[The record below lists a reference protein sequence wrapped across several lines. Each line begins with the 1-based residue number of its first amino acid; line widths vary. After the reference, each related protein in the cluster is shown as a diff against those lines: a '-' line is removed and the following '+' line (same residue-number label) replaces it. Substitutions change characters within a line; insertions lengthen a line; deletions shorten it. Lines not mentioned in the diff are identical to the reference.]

1 MSSYLTAFS
10 GRFTKEAVA
19 GLFWTPENSRQ
30 TPSPLEIL
38 RRDDPWLAPLAQGP
52 RVFTLSEPDDPQG
65 IGLGEPTAGELPLS
79 GGKRGVVQLLETL
92 LLKALAAAGE
102 RVDLQERFVAFGSRS
117 LPGSRLAIDGVKLQL
132 HPFQDGWTL
141 WMHPLRR
148 VIDARPLF
156 EAIADRKGRPTTFWF
171 AQDGISYEGLFP
183 KPSDKGIQIQMGRHA
198 RLLSPTA
205 PVFLL
210 LGEEQPDLEPRQLI
224 ENARRWVACPSV
236 TEAGF
241 EFATSPLALEEVGY
255 EAVELSEP
263 DAWVLDSGDNRVA
276 LGEHYRKAL
285 NGSLSVRDSS
295 VPATF
300 HFVDAKD
307 EEMAEELALFL
318 NQKAS
323 TWGARFQF
331 ATEPLPGSF
340 PISLGGGSR
349 TAIHID
355 PGSPLLT
362 QPQSSRALG
371 QIGAIFL
378 ECVRVAG
385 GIPWRLGGPV
395 LRPTLGLSHA
405 LLHGRQHHVAAA
417 LFDEQGVAQGGV
429 VMPLRLSDLQGGD
442 LARALRRRLPQL
454 PENLLVLLSDDLFVS
469 SEFLDEFGAGIS
481 AARLL
486 RLAMP
491 WAVDASSYGWLS
503 CGTAVADPTHLYACL
518 PHPGGGLRMLG
529 VETVHGEVDLP
540 SVLATTLALEH
551 AWAPGRVEQRLSP
564 GPLEWSRG
572 LLFQKSR
579 FEAFLA

>member
-1 MSSYLTAFS
+1 LD
-10 GRFTKEAVA
+10 V
-19 GLFWTPENSRQ
+19 
-30 TPSPLEIL
+30 L
-38 RRDDPWLAPLAQGP
+38 RRDDPWLAPLAQGT
-52 RVFTLSEPDDPQG
+52 RIFTLSEPDDPQG
-65 IGLGEPTAGELPLS
+65 LGLGGAEAGELPLA

-92 LLKALAAAGE
+92 LLRALLKAGE
-102 RVDLQERFVAFGSRS
+102 RVDLQGRFVAFGSRP
-117 LPGSRLAIDGVKLQL
+117 LPGNRLAVDGVKLQL
-132 HPFQDGWTL
+132 RPSQDGWVL

-156 EAIADRKGRPTTFWF
+156 EAVADRKGRPSAFWF

-183 KPSDKGIQIQMGRHA
+183 KPSEKGIQVQMGRHA
-198 RLLSPTA
+198 RLLSPSA

-224 ENARRWVACPSV
+224 ENARRWL
-236 TEAGF
+236 AGPDVREIGF
-241 EFATSPLALEEVGY
+241 DFSTSPLSLEEIGF
-255 EAVELSEP
+255 ETVELSQPE
-263 DAWVLDSGDNRVA
+263 AWVLDCGDNRVA

-307 EEMAEELALFL
+307 EEKAEELALFL
-318 NQKAS
+318 NQKAAA
-323 TWGARFQF
+323 WGARIQF
-331 ATEPLPGSF
+331 ATEPLADSRS
-340 PISLGGGSR
+340 ISLGGAAR

-355 PGSPLLT
+355 PGSPLLS

-378 ECVRVAG
+378 ECVRAAG
-385 GIPWRLGGPV
+385 GIPWRLGGPA

-405 LLHGRQHHVAAA
+405 LLHGRQHHVAAV
-417 LFDEQGVAQGGV
+417 LFDEQGVPQGGT
-429 VMPLRLSDLQGGD
+429 VMPLRLSDLQGAD
-442 LARALRRRLPQL
+442 LARALRNRLPEL
-454 PENLLVLLSDDLFVS
+454 PDGLLVLLAEDLFVS
-469 SEFLDEFGAGIS
+469 SGFLEEFGPGVP

-486 RLAMP
+486 RLSMP
-491 WAVDASSYGWLS
+491 WAVDASSYDWLG
-503 CGTAVADPTHLYACL
+503 CGTAVTDSAHLYACL

-529 VETVHGEVDLP
+529 IEAVRGELDLAA
-540 SVLATTLALEH
+540 VLSTALALEH